1 MLHVLLMN
9 LVFSNFCFAGGGH
22 TVVVVRVLALY
33 LNTTLTQLNSEKPGP
48 EPELLASLAT

>member
-1 MLHVLLMN
+1 MN
-9 LVFSNFCFAGGGH
+9 LVFYNFCFAGGGH